1 MDVKDRGRSD
11 GAAEA
16 GLSADTSKELL
27 AVAGV
32 FADMTHQAELEAMW
46 KSFYC

>member
-16 GLSADTSKELL
+16 GFSAGTSKELL